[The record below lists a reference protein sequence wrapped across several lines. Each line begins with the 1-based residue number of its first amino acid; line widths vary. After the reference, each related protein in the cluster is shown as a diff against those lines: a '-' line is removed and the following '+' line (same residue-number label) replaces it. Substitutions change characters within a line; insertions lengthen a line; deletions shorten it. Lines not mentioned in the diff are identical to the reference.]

1 MLARNERNPSAVPA
15 PSTLA
20 EERPVGIPYEDHFLT
35 GSLAAPK
42 SPRGIVVIANARG
55 YARHVPALRALARE
69 LRSGGFATLMVDV
82 VAPDEERIAAR
93 PDLIAGRL
101 DAARTWLEGSGLTGL
116 PLVLLGMGTA
126 AAAALLSAAAKPAR
140 VRAVVACGPRPDTAG
155 IALRMVSAP
164 ALLIAHT
171 GQFSDINA
179 HLRTLARLEVQRD
192 LIVLQDSGDPVDGA
206 VDVARATVRF
216 LDFLGSSASKAA

>member
-1 MLARNERNPSAVPA
+1 MSVSFAFSASASPA
-15 PSTLA
+15 ANSAACFDSGLPSTPTRMRFMTEPPGRCA
-20 EERPVGIPYEDHFLT
+20 Q
-35 GSLAAPK
+35 SLQWASRLPRMQQCRVRRAAFAP
-42 SPRGIVVIANARG
+42 PRRIWAASRLREARC
-55 YARHVPALRALARE
+55 A
-69 LRSGGFATLMVDV
+69 
-82 VAPDEERIAAR
+82 
-93 PDLIAGRL
+93 LIAGRL

-206 VDVARATVRF
+206 VDVARATLRF
-216 LDFLGSSASKAA
+216 LDFLGS